1 MYSLRARIAQLTP
14 ALVLTSACAAP
25 MAAHSPAVATS
36 QACKATDAEL
46 LAAIRSV
53 HDKQENVGVQVAIHL
68 NGRTVFSEAHGLAD
82 PDRKVPVA
90 RDTVFPVA
98 SITKAFTGVAILKAH
113 AAGKIDLDG
122 AIQSYV
128 PEFPVKPELAVT
140 PRRLAAHRAGIRHWG
155 PEREALFLRHFER
168 LHQILPSFMNDPLRA
183 EAGAAYQYSSYGYN
197 LLGLALERATGVPFT
212 DYVRRQI
219 LQPLRLSHTRFD
231 DARRPAATTKLYSFY
246 DLKTFADLQDA
257 VPVPSMDYSHNM
269 AGGNMSTTA
278 EDLVK
283 FGAALFRPGFLP
295 RAQHDLL
302 FSRPTFGGEASPMTF
317 GFFAQEAGAE
327 RQLSISGS
335 NPGFQAGLMIY
346 PKRRLAVAVLSNTWG
361 VGSRSGDMVNA
372 LPRQLADLCA
382 PVTPPA
388 ASAG

>member
-1 MYSLRARIAQLTP
+1 MVART
-14 ALVLTSACAAP
+14 
-25 MAAHSPAVATS
+25 PAVATS

-53 HDKQENVGVQVAIHL
+53 HDKQKNVGVQAAIHL
-68 NGRTVFSEAHGLAD
+68 NGRTVFSKGYGLAD
-82 PDRKVPVA
+82 RDSKVPVT

-98 SITKAFTGVAILKAH
+98 SITKAFTGVATLKAH
-113 AAGKIDLDG
+113 AAGNIDLDKP
-122 AIQSYV
+122 IQGYV

-168 LHQILPSFMNDPLRA
+168 LNQILPSFKDDPLRA
-183 EAGAAYQYSSYGYN
+183 QAGAEYQYSSYGYN
-197 LLGLALERATGVPFT
+197 LLGLAVERVTGVPFT
-212 DYVRRQI
+212 DYVWRQI
-219 LQPLRLSHTRFD
+219 LQPLGLSHTRFD

-246 DLKTFADLQDA
+246 DLKTYADLPEA
-257 VPVPSMDYSHNM
+257 IPVPLMDYSHNM
-269 AGGNMSTTA
+269 AGGNMSTTS

-295 RAQHDLL
+295 RSQYDLL
-302 FSRPTFGGEASPMTF
+302 FSQPTFGGEASPMTF
-317 GFFAQEAGAE
+317 GFFTQEAGAE
-327 RQLSISGS
+327 RRLSISGS

-346 PKRRLAVAVLSNTWG
+346 PDRRVAVAVLSNTWG

-372 LPRQLADLCA
+372 LPKQLADLCA
-382 PVTPPA
+382 PVAPPA

>member
-1 MYSLRARIAQLTP
+1 MYPLTTRIAQLMP

-25 MAAHSPAVATS
+25 MVARTPAVATS

-53 HDKQENVGVQVAIHL
+53 HDKQKNVGVQAAIHL
-68 NGRTVFSEAHGLAD
+68 NGRTVFSKGYGLAD
-82 PDRKVPVA
+82 RDSKVPVT

-98 SITKAFTGVAILKAH
+98 SITKAFTGVATLKAH
-113 AAGKIDLDG
+113 AAGNIDLDKP
-122 AIQSYV
+122 IQGYV

-168 LHQILPSFMNDPLRA
+168 LNQILPSFKDDPLRA
-183 EAGAAYQYSSYGYN
+183 QAGAEYQYSSYGYN
-197 LLGLALERATGVPFT
+197 LLGLAVERVTGVPFT
-212 DYVRRQI
+212 DYVWRQI
-219 LQPLRLSHTRFD
+219 LQPLGLSHTRFD

-246 DLKTFADLQDA
+246 DLKTYADLPEA
-257 VPVPSMDYSHNM
+257 IPVPLMDYSHNM
-269 AGGNMSTTA
+269 AGGNMSTTS

-295 RAQHDLL
+295 RSQYDLL
-302 FSRPTFGGEASPMTF
+302 FSQPTFGGEASPMTF
-317 GFFAQEAGAE
+317 GFFTQEAGAE
-327 RQLSISGS
+327 RRLSISGS

-346 PKRRLAVAVLSNTWG
+346 PDRRVAVAVLSNTWG

-372 LPRQLADLCA
+372 LPKQLADLCA
-382 PVTPPA
+382 PVAPPA